1 MNDTQ
6 EHNRQRL
13 RDLFASQKLA
23 VLSTYDQGQAYAS
36 LVGFVVTDDL
46 KFLLFATDQ
55 RTRKYRNVM
64 RNTHIALLIDNRSD
78 LDTDFQGTTAVTV
91 TGVAAEVPSSEREKW
106 LPRYLEKHPHLAEF
120 VNASS
125 CVLIR
130 VNVEWYYIV
139 NHFQNVV
146 ALPMI

>member
-1 MNDTQ
+1 VQDTEQTKQHLQ
-6 EHNRQRL
+6 EL
-13 RDLFASQKLA
+13 LASQKLA

-36 LVGFVVTDDL
+36 LVGFVATEDL
-46 KFLLFATDQ
+46 KFLLFATDR

-64 RNTHIALLIDNRSD
+64 HNTRVALLFDNRSD

-106 LPRYLEKHPHLAEF
+106 LPLYLEKHPHLAEF
-120 VNASS
+120 VNTSS

-139 NHFQNVV
+139 NHFQHVV